1 MNKHLLNNQ
10 HPILSSHSPQY
21 APHSKS
27 RESTSSSLLL
37 FFAKLLHAK
46 PKRVTSSF
54 AVARAVIR
62 GRPILREKADCKQF
76 NDSHLRNNESIEIK
90 PLNRWSQSALP
101 FLRQKGI
108 HSKIFL
114 QEVQPLRRY
123 SLHDELGMPENF
135 ACRIWNPGL
144 WNAKYISRNPESH

>member
-1 MNKHLLNNQ
+1 M
-10 HPILSSHSPQY
+10 PSHSPQY
-21 APHSKS
+21 APHSWNHAS
-27 RESTSSSLLL
+27 RLRASSSLLL

-46 PKRVTSSF
+46 PKRVASLF
-54 AVARAVIR
+54 AVTRAVIR
-62 GRPILREKADCKQF
+62 ARLILREKADCKQS
-76 NDSHLRNNESIEIK
+76 NDSQLRNNESIEIK
-90 PLNRWSQSALP
+90 PLNWKSQSALP